1 MKRPRSPLADPR
13 PPLLR
18 DPRFWAG
25 PTAALGAGLAWYA
38 ADSLRHRREGA
49 FGYELVEGVDA
60 YSPDFMRAAEALT
73 GHPVNEGC
81 EVELLI
87 NGDRIF
93 PAMLE
98 TIESAKDTLCLETYV
113 YWSGEIATEIAAAV
127 CERAAAGVECRVL
140 VDAVGAAKITDGL
153 IDDMQEAGVQVC
165 RFRPPKPY
173 ALPQPH
179 QPHPSPAGDRR
190 RPGWDDRRG
199 GDRRRVAGRRARA
212 RQNGAIRT
220 CGSSARSCA
229 ACRALSPS
237 TGSRRPERCSAAS
250 AFLPELEPRPGGHT
264 VQLIRSSAGCGR
276 H

>member
-1 MKRPRSPLADPR
+1 MRVPHSPMTEPR

-25 PTAALGAGLAWYA
+25 PAAALGAGLAWYA

-60 YSPDFMRAAEALT
+60 DSPHFMRAAEALT
-73 GHPVNEGC
+73 GHPINEGC

-98 TIESAKDTLCLETYV
+98 TIKSAEDTLCLETYV
-113 YWSGEIATEIAAAV
+113 YWSGDIATEVAAAV

-153 IDDMQEAGVQVC
+153 IDDMEEAGVQVC
-165 RFRPPKPY
+165 RFRPPKLY
-173 ALPQPH
+173 ALRNLANRTH
-179 QPHPSPAGDRR
+179 RRLLIADGRVGMTGGVGIAGEWQGDARGPDRMAR
-190 RPGWDDRRG
+190 YARAGPRPGRARNAGRFRRALAG
-199 GDRRRVAGRRARA
+199 GDR
-212 RQNGAIRT
+212 
-220 CGSSARSCA
+220 
-229 ACRALSPS
+229 
-237 TGSRRPERCSAAS
+237 
-250 AFLPELEPRPGGHT
+250 
-264 VQLIRSSAGCGR
+264 
-276 H
+276 